1 MRFIPSPCL
10 TYKTKINRVT
20 GMLDINEN
28 IEQEINRAISFIQ
41 EALDQEPSYIEVEAD
56 EEEKDPL
63 QLDKNLD
70 ELSFHIIKEEEPP
83 GKVAA
88 VDGGSATVVKG
99 RSFLIGVY
107 RVGAVIYQKGKRI
120 DQKIIPLQLEIISQA
135 NHHQMYLSAF
145 RMLTGE
151 EPSEAPG
158 IDKMLDRLR
167 LFSEWKLAQSLL
179 DELESGDILLMDG
192 SLKASIAP
200 PYNFL
205 LQFTQKAKD
214 KGVHLLG
221 VTKTSTLYWGDKAP
235 LIPAVMKRGE
245 KFCPNSKWSCQLSD
259 GVSHK
264 VHTGERLH
272 ITTSNYFGKI
282 YVAKL
287 KASSGF
293 GFRIDVNR
301 FDPVDADSIFSF
313 LSHLSG
319 DPAFLGY
326 PYPLA
331 AVHNISRITLSEIE
345 DIRYKLQSKAFEKGI
360 TTSDWDLL
368 FTDFHEVLNADLN
381 R

>member
-1 MRFIPSPCL
+1 
-10 TYKTKINRVT
+10 
-20 GMLDINEN
+20 MLDIDETIEN
-28 IEQEINRAISFIQ
+28 EINQAVNFIQ
-41 EALDQEPSYIEVEAD
+41 EALNQEPSYIEVESD
-56 EEEKDPL
+56 EEEKEPL
-63 QLDKNLD
+63 HLDKDLD
-70 ELSFHIIKEEEPP
+70 ELSFHTIREKESK
-83 GKVAA
+83 GKIAA

-107 RVGAVIYQKGKRI
+107 RVGAIIFQQEKRI
-120 DQKIIPLQLEIISQA
+120 DQKVIPLKLEIISKA
-135 NHHQMYLSAF
+135 NLKQMYVSVYRDLV
-145 RMLTGE
+145 GE

-158 IDKMLDRLR
+158 IEKMLDRLR
-167 LFSEWKLAQSLL
+167 LFSEWRMAQKLL
-179 DELESGDILLMDG
+179 DELEGGDMLLIDG

-200 PYNFL
+200 PYNFM
-205 LQFTQKAKD
+205 LQFTRKAKD
-214 KGVHLLG
+214 KGVHLVG
-221 VTKTSTLYWGDKAP
+221 VTKTSTLYWGDKSP
-235 LIPAVMKRGE
+235 LIPAVMKTGE
-245 KFCPNSKWSCQLSD
+245 RFCPNSKWFCQISD
-259 GVSHK
+259 EK
-264 VHTGERLH
+264 LHTTGSSYL
-272 ITTSNYFGKI
+272 GKI

-287 KASSGF
+287 KASSDF
-293 GFRIDVNR
+293 GFRIDINR
-301 FDPVDADSIFSF
+301 VDPVDADLVFSV

>member
-1 MRFIPSPCL
+1 
-10 TYKTKINRVT
+10 
-20 GMLDINEN
+20 MLDINEN
-28 IEQEINRAISFIQ
+28 IEPGIDRAISFIR
-41 EALDQEPSYIEVEAD
+41 EALDQEPSYIEIEAGD
-56 EEEKDPL
+56 EEKEPL
-63 QLDKNLD
+63 LLDKNLD
-70 ELSFHIIKEEEPP
+70 GLSFKIIEEVEPS
-83 GKVAA
+83 GRVVA

-107 RVGAVIYQKGKRI
+107 RVGAVIYLKGERI
-120 DQKIIPLQLEIISQA
+120 EERIVPLKLEIISKA
-135 NHHQMYLSAF
+135 NLSEMYLSAF
-145 RMLTGE
+145 RELTGE

-158 IDKMLDRLR
+158 MDKILDRLR
-167 LFSEWKLAQSLL
+167 SFSEWRLASEMLK
-179 DELESGDILLMDG
+179 ELESGDILLIDG

-214 KGVHLLG
+214 KGVHLVG
-221 VTKTSTLYWGDKAP
+221 VTKTCTLYWGDKAP

-245 KFCPNSKWSCQLSD
+245 KFCPNSKWFCQLSD
-259 GVSHK
+259 EQL
-264 VHTGERLH
+264 HTSG
-272 ITTSNYFGKI
+272 SSYFGKLF
-282 YVAKL
+282 VAKL

-301 FDPVDADSIFSF
+301 FDPVEAHTIFSF

-331 AVHNISRITLSEIE
+331 AVHNISRITRSEIE
-345 DIRYKLQSKAFEKGI
+345 DIRYKLQSRAFEKGI
-360 TTSDWDLL
+360 STTDWDLL
-368 FTDFHEVLNADLN
+368 FTDFHEILNADLS

>member
-1 MRFIPSPCL
+1 
-10 TYKTKINRVT
+10 
-20 GMLDINEN
+20 MLDINEN
-28 IEQEINRAISFIQ
+28 IEHEISRAIIFIQ
-41 EALDQEPSYIEVEAD
+41 EALDQEPSYIEVEAG
-56 EEEKDPL
+56 EEEKEPL
-63 QLDKNLD
+63 LLDKNLD
-70 ELSFHIIKEEEPP
+70 ELSFHIIKEEEPQ

-88 VDGGSATVVKG
+88 IDGGSATVVKG

-107 RVGAVIYQKGKRI
+107 RVGAVVYQNGKRM
-120 DQKIIPLQLEIISQA
+120 DQRIIPLRLQVISQA
-135 NHHQMYLSAF
+135 NLSQMYLAAF
-145 RMLTGE
+145 REFTGE

-167 LFSEWKLAQSLL
+167 LFSEWTLAQELL
-179 DELESGDILLMDG
+179 EELQSGDILLIDG

-205 LQFTQKAKD
+205 LKFTQRAKN
-214 KGVHLLG
+214 KGVHLVG

-245 KFCPNSKWSCQLSD
+245 KFHPNSKWFCQLSD
-259 GVSHK
+259 K
-264 VHTGERLH
+264 QLL
-272 ITTSNYFGKI
+272 TTSSSYFGKI

-287 KASSGF
+287 KASSDF

-301 FDPVDADSIFSF
+301 FDPIDVNFIFSS
-313 LSHLSG
+313 LSHLSS

-331 AVHNISRITLSEIE
+331 AVHNISRITLSEVE
-345 DIRYKLQSKAFEKGI
+345 DIRFKLQSRAFEKGI

>member
-1 MRFIPSPCL
+1 
-10 TYKTKINRVT
+10 
-20 GMLDINEN
+20 MLDINEN
-28 IEQEINRAISFIQ
+28 IETEINRAVSFIR
-41 EALDQEPSYIEVEAD
+41 EALDQEPSYIEIESGD
-56 EEEKDPL
+56 EEKEPL
-63 QLDKNLD
+63 MLDKNLD
-70 ELSFHIIKEEEPP
+70 ELSFNLIREQEPQ

-107 RVGAVIYQKGKRI
+107 RAGVVVYQHGKRI
-120 DQKIIPLQLEIISQA
+120 GQRIIPLKLEIISKA
-135 NHHQMYLSAF
+135 NLSEMYVTVF
-145 RMLTGE
+145 RGLTGE

-158 IDKMLDRLR
+158 MDKMLDRLR
-167 LFSEWKLAQSLL
+167 LFSEWRLAQELL
-179 DELESGDILLMDG
+179 DELESGDMLLIDG

-205 LQFTQKAKD
+205 LQFARKAKE
-214 KGVHLLG
+214 KGVHLVG

-245 KFCPNSKWSCQLSD
+245 RFHPGSKWFCQVSD
-259 GVSHK
+259 RMNHETHIGDQ
-264 VHTGERLH
+264 LH
-272 ITTSNYFGKI
+272 DITSSYFGKI
-282 YVAKL
+282 FVAKL
-287 KASSGF
+287 KASSDF

-301 FDPVDADSIFSF
+301 FDPVDANLIFSF

-345 DIRYKLQSKAFEKGI
+345 DIRYKLQSRAFEKG
-360 TTSDWDLL
+360 
-368 FTDFHEVLNADLN
+368 
-381 R
+381 